1 MPRFGGFVTRSH
13 GCHQPPQW
21 PLFVVAVVVV
31 VAVDGAVVAAV
42 VSHDET
48 SRRSL
53 IDASLV
59 IYRWLL
65 HDTHNCHISFRLTSI
80 ITLFVSFPV
89 DF

>member
-42 VSHDET
+42 VAAVVVAVVDAAGAET
-48 SRRSL
+48 
-53 IDASLV
+53 DYA
-59 IYRWLL
+59 
-65 HDTHNCHISFRLTSI
+65 FG
-80 ITLFVSFPV
+80 PV
-89 DF
+89 YLWQVVFY